1 MMFCEPTLT
10 KILEIRRKNPV
21 WEFNFHNVEDFPNFS
36 FPPKKNLSGDLIIS
50 AFELVWW
57 VTKKLER

>member
-50 AFELVWW
+50 AFELV
-57 VTKKLER
+57 

>member
-36 FPPKKNLSGDLIIS
+36 SPPPLPLPPPKKKNLSGDLIIS
-50 AFELVWW
+50 AFELV
-57 VTKKLER
+57 